1 MTNEHNNMA
10 EFIEIQKSTDG
21 CCWIKAY
28 VRISDITYI
37 SRVSNS
43 ERKCNISLNNGKCF
57 FVETTYESL
66 KKTIDDYYESKKEK
80 QSKGNM
86 DVLMKLLDN
95 PLIAEMTKTEADK
108 QE

>member
-66 KKTIDDYYESKKEK
+66 KKTIDDYYESKKRKAK
-80 QSKGNM
+80 QRQYGCAN
-86 DVLMKLLDN
+86 
-95 PLIAEMTKTEADK
+95 EATRQSTDCRND
-108 QE
+108 